1 MVLIK
6 SNKVLLPNMAIDS
19 IEDILFSIGL
29 CHQSVKDGTKRSLF
43 FNPKLILFIVI
54 NNLFMQTMSVFTD
67 DEFTHLLLNELGHGI
82 GISFFNSI
90 LNIIFSLMTLFS
102 QSVYYWNY
110 KRGIEPTFV
119 RVFQVMS
126 GSITPSSVGL
136 TNERQV
142 KQLLSIAKW
151 VKPLLRSN
159 KIIIPI
165 VIIAFILIN
174 YLCSKTKITVIIL
187 SPYLFIYSS
196 IWTFHAINLLSIQL
210 LLFYMICKYFIIKL
224 KELNQR
230 MRNSKVINS
239 NKIQNI
245 LYSYDKL
252 YREIN
257 EYNTTYWSKFL
268 SNIWFFFG
276 VLIVLLIFITFF
288 SNAPFIYSVITIYYA
303 IFFTL
308 LYLFIMTITS
318 SLNSEANKSYKI
330 FNTFYVKYCKLM
342 PRRKL
347 FHCSKVSKL
356 KLISRKY

>member
-1 MVLIK
+1 
-6 SNKVLLPNMAIDS
+6 MAIDS
-19 IEDILFSIGL
+19 IEDVLYSIGS
-29 CHQSVKDGTKRSLF
+29 CQNSVREGTKRSAI
-43 FNPKLILFIVI
+43 NSPKLILFIIIFNIV
-54 NNLFMQTMSVFTD
+54 MQTISLFTD
-67 DEFTHLLLNELGHGI
+67 DEFTHLLLNEMSFGI
-82 GISFFNSI
+82 GIGFYASFIMII
-90 LNIIFSLMTLFS
+90 LSLMTLFS

-165 VIIAFILIN
+165 VIIAYILVH
-174 YLCSKTKITVIIL
+174 YSFSKTKITVIIL

-196 IWTFHAINLLSIQL
+196 IWLFYVQNLLSIQIV
-210 LLFYMICKYFIIKL
+210 LFYMICKYFIIKL
-224 KELNQR
+224 KELKER
-230 MRNSKVINS
+230 MGKWKIINS
-239 NKIQNI
+239 NKIKNI
-245 LYSYDKL
+245 LYSYERL

-276 VLIVLLIFITFF
+276 VLIVFLIFLTFL
-288 SNAPFIYSVITIYYA
+288 SNAPFIYKLITFYYS

-330 FNTFYVKYCKLM
+330 FNAFYVKYCKLM

-347 FHCSKVSKL
+347 FNCLKV
-356 KLISRKY
+356 